1 MVEYGTYATLA
12 QAKAQ
17 YGITATTDDAV
28 LLALLESVSR
38 GIDKH
43 CGRKFYP
50 LTETRYFNSGA
61 LDFEDT
67 LRLWVDD
74 LLAVT
79 TLKFDRDG
87 DGAYADTLASSDYV
101 LWPYQGYPKRA
112 VELDENGAYSLWPDG
127 KKAIEIAG
135 VWGYGNEQRA
145 APYDSA
151 GATGTVAT
159 AAATTMTVSN
169 SVPFSAGQTILIETE
184 LMYVTAVAVNT
195 LTVVRGVNGTMSAA
209 HAAAAISITAYP
221 QPIVLACLM
230 QVGRLYRRRDSN
242 FATAISNPI
251 TGSYDMYKG
260 LDPDV
265 QQALSG
271 YRRWA

>member
-1 MVEYGTYATLA
+1 M
-12 QAKAQ
+12 
-17 YGITATTDDAV
+17 
-28 LLALLESVSR
+28 
-38 GIDKH
+38 
-43 CGRKFYP
+43 
-50 LTETRYFNSGA
+50 
-61 LDFEDT
+61 
-67 LRLWVDD
+67 
-74 LLAVT
+74 
-79 TLKFDRDG
+79 
-87 DGAYADTLASSDYV
+87 
-101 LWPYQGYPKRA
+101 
-112 VELDENGAYSLWPDG
+112 
-127 KKAIEIAG
+127 
-135 VWGYGNEQRA
+135 A
-145 APYDSA
+145 A
-151 GATGTVAT
+151 
-159 AAATTMTVSN
+159 SN